1 MTNIRSTIP
10 LIIILSLFSFLINYY
25 YGFKGVNP
33 VDNFTNYNSGFN
45 FLLDKYP
52 FKDFWTATGPFLG
65 LIQSLFFKL
74 FGINWTAY
82 VVHASFFNSIIAISL
97 FLFLIKFRI
106 NRYLSLTY
114 SILFSV
120 IFYPPAGTPF
130 VDHHSMVFT
139 YLSFFLIIYA
149 LSYGKN
155 YLFLFLPIIFLFG
168 FFSKQTPIGY
178 FFLLASPIIIYNF
191 KKINIFYYVSFG
203 SLISLVLF
211 FIYIYFTKTSLID
224 IYYQYFLT
232 TSEVGSYRLKNTSFS
247 FYDVFFRYRFI
258 YASLLLLLYLA
269 IKSKNF
275 NKYFK
280 ITKFEFV
287 YLLLSINFIMIFHQ
301 LLSMNQAFIYSLIFL
316 NSGLC
321 FKFIEYDKKKFFNNK
336 LFFLLI
342 IISVLI
348 CLRYHYK
355 YNEPRRFNDLAYANK
370 EQGINAGEYFPSLNN
385 LDWFTNHTNDPK
397 TEIENLKEMY
407 QILKMENKRYSL
419 ITDYQFLSVEL
430 GRYGNFPIKW
440 YHADVSFPNMESI
453 DNKVAQL
460 AFSNFFIKQLKN
472 NNIDKIYFVPP
483 IRNRIN
489 LINRIIK
496 KNCIIYETKIIKLY
510 GEMSI
515 KCL

>member
-1 MTNIRSTIP
+1 
-10 LIIILSLFSFLINYY
+10 LS
-25 YGFKGVNP
+25 
-33 VDNFTNYNSGFN
+33 
-45 FLLDKYP
+45 
-52 FKDFWTATGPFLG
+52 
-65 LIQSLFFKL
+65 
-74 FGINWTAY
+74 
-82 VVHASFFNSIIAISL
+82 
-97 FLFLIKFRI
+97 
-106 NRYLSLTY
+106 
-114 SILFSV
+114 
-120 IFYPPAGTPF
+120 
-130 VDHHSMVFT
+130 
-139 YLSFFLIIYA
+139 
-149 LSYGKN
+149 
-155 YLFLFLPIIFLFG
+155 
-168 FFSKQTPIGY
+168 
-178 FFLLASPIIIYNF
+178 
-191 KKINIFYYVSFG
+191 
-203 SLISLVLF
+203 
-211 FIYIYFTKTSLID
+211 D

-232 TSEVGSYRLKNTSFS
+232 TSEVGSYRLKNSSFS

-301 LLSMNQAFIYSLIFL
+301 LLTMNQAFIYSLIFL

-348 CLRYHYK
+348 CFRYHYK
-355 YNEPRRFNDLAYANK
+355 YNEPRRFNDLTNANK

-397 TEIENLKEMY
+397 TEIENLKEIY

-440 YHADVSFPNMESI
+440 YHADVSFPNMRSI
-453 DNKVAQL
+453 DNKVTQL

-489 LINRIIK
+489 LINAIIK